1 MAKTGPIIV
10 VEDDEDDVIFLKDIL
25 QQLEVSNQLIWFT
38 NSADALL
45 FLRETT
51 EKPFLILSDVN
62 LPVQNGI
69 EFKRQIDTDPELRKR
84 SIPFIFYSTSVA
96 QVYVNE
102 AYNQMCI
109 QGFFQKGNDFKE
121 IQDTIQT
128 IMNYWS
134 LSKHPGIP

>member
-1 MAKTGPIIV
+1 MAKTGPILV
-10 VEDDEDDVIFLKDIL
+10 VEDDEDDVIFLQDIL
-25 QQLEVSNQLIWFT
+25 KQLEVSNPLIWFT
-38 NSADALL
+38 NSADALNY
-45 FLRETT
+45 LRETQ

-69 EFKRQIDTDPELRKR
+69 EFKRQIDGDPQLRRR

-96 QVYVNE
+96 QAYVND
-102 AYNQMCI
+102 AYSQMCI

-128 IMNYWS
+128 VVNYWS
-134 LSKHPGIP
+134 LSKHPSLS